1 VLEREVGESPP
12 RHLGESPP
20 LSTLLACEDS
30 VGASDGD
37 GPLLGD
43 MPIPPTSSLEVPVVD
58 FPLGTDRDE
67 SVFGCPAED
76 GLLLRAVLLKD
87 SEQTPVSS

>member
-1 VLEREVGESPP
+1 MPEREVGKP
-12 RHLGESPP
+12 PP
-20 LSTLLACEDS
+20 LSMLLACKDC

-37 GPLLGD
+37 GPSLGD
-43 MPIPPTSSLEVPVVD
+43 MPIPLASSLEVPVVD

-76 GLLLRAVLLKD
+76 VSLLGAALLKD
-87 SEQTPVSS
+87 SEQTPASS